1 MMTKT
6 GGRKSRWTVPLALS
20 LISFFSK
27 IMKESGLQLWLELE
41 LEPEPEPKLWP
52 KSEPEPKIN
61 NFGSATLVLTHACI
75 KLRGELF

>member
-27 IMKESGLQLWLELE
+27 IMKESGLQL
-41 LEPEPEPKLWP
+41 EPEPDSKLWP
-52 KSEPEPKIN
+52 QSEPEPKIN
-61 NFGSATLVLTHACI
+61 NFGSATLVLIHACI